1 LFAGHPPFHDLP
13 MREMI
18 SAHVGTAPVPLA
30 AVSAAVPESVSRLVA
45 RCLEKKPAAR
55 PQRAQE
61 LLTELDAAQTT
72 APNAAIRRPR
82 PLPRAVLV
90 TPVIAGFALI
100 GYLATR
106 DRTTF
111 LAKAPH
117 EVTMAALPVVSDP
130 VQARERPARTVNP
143 EAYRLYVLGQR
154 ALTMR
159 QQRMQASVERFR
171 RATELD
177 TLYADAFSG
186 LSLALALAP
195 YFEPIT
201 TRQVAGPVRAAAE
214 RALRL
219 DSTLAPPHV
228 ALGMVHQ
235 YAYHWDSA
243 AAELQTAIRLRKPD
257 DIEPLVQYGR
267 YMLHQGRAADALQQF
282 LIARRTEPAS
292 ALVSSWVAFTYL
304 LQGQMD
310 SALVESE
317 RAFQNDSTN
326 YTTLQ
331 LGATVRVRRGDFAG
345 ARDLVDRLSPYDS
358 RTLWTLAVIGDTATA
373 LQRLRELERKRPT
386 PWLSRTTRSFVML
399 AMGDTTAAMAAL
411 ERATDANELWP
422 AFPGVLDPIYDPIR
436 SSARFHALLRRVNLP
451 LSDAIVGPRPVPR

>member
-1 LFAGHPPFHDLP
+1 MAPCSRKRP
-13 MREMI
+13 
-18 SAHVGTAPVPLA
+18 GTG
-30 AVSAAVPESVSRLVA
+30 SRA
-45 RCLEKKPAAR
+45 S
-55 PQRAQE
+55 
-61 LLTELDAAQTT
+61 
-72 APNAAIRRPR
+72 
-82 PLPRAVLV
+82 
-90 TPVIAGFALI
+90 GS
-100 GYLATR
+100 
-106 DRTTF
+106 
-111 LAKAPH
+111 H
-117 EVTMAALPVVSDP
+117 
-130 VQARERPARTVNP
+130 VNP
-143 EAYRLYVLGQR
+143 EAYRLYGLGQR
-154 ALTMR
+154 ALDQR

-331 LGATVRVRRGDFAG
+331 LGATVRVKRGDFAG

-373 LQRLRELERKRPT
+373 LQRLRELERN
-386 PWLSRTTRSFVML
+386 
-399 AMGDTTAAMAAL
+399 A
-411 ERATDANELWP
+411 
-422 AFPGVLDPIYDPIR
+422 
-436 SSARFHALLRRVNLP
+436 
-451 LSDAIVGPRPVPR
+451 PRPGCPGRLARS